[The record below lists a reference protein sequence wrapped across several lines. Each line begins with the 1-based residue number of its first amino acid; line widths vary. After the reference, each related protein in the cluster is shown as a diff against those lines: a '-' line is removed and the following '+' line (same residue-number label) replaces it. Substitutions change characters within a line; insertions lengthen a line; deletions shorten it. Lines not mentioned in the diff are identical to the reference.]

1 MKHILLAS
9 LLLVGGLVG
18 AQDQTSAVPAKAD
31 AVPEIVVT
39 ASRAA
44 RDIQSEPAA
53 VFRVEAERMTG
64 EEGARTLPD
73 MLDGLPSVMLQKTGY
88 GQSSPYLRGFTGF
101 RTLCLIEG
109 IRLNNSVF
117 RDGPNQYWGTV
128 DPFSLQ
134 TAEAVMGPASVLY
147 GSDAVG
153 GSVNALTLA
162 PPDWQ
167 GAPSFEK
174 TLLYR
179 GATADRSTVGRAQ
192 VAGRITDSFGFV
204 GGYTYKDFGDLRGG
218 RRVGNQPHTGY
229 DEQDYDL
236 RLDVAPDDESLLTV
250 AHQAVSQDDAW
261 RTHKTVYG
269 IDWEGLSAG
278 DEKVHLFDQHRDL
291 TYVKYSRENLSG
303 PVDRLAW
310 TLSRQAQ
317 EEDRYRV
324 KADDTQDTQG
334 FEVTTWGSDFQLESD
349 TEAGRWVYG
358 VDYYRDG
365 VDSYGKR
372 FKADGAFDKA
382 DIQGPVA
389 DDATYETVGL
399 FVQDTVRLFGG
410 GMDVTPGV
418 RYTYVRA
425 DADKVK
431 DPVTGQR
438 MGVNGDWEAVA
449 GSLRFLLPL
458 TADRAHTAYAG
469 VSQGFRAPNLSDL
482 TRLDSARSTEIETPV
497 SDLDPERYVAY
508 EIGFKSRVE
517 RLVSRIGYYYTA
529 IDDMI
534 VRAPT
539 GRVVDD
545 LDEVTKKNS
554 GDGYI
559 QGVEVSETVRL
570 YQGWSAFMTAAWMQG
585 RVEAYP
591 TSDAVK
597 ERDDV
602 SRLMPP
608 TAQLGLRW
616 KSEGERYWAEAVS
629 DLAAKADKLS
639 ADDKRDT
646 QRIPPG
652 GTPGYAVYHLRGG
665 ARVTQNLTVSLGV
678 ENMFDDDYRIHG
690 SGVNEPGRNVILT
703 ASCAF

>member
-1 MKHILLAS
+1 
-9 LLLVGGLVG
+9 
-18 AQDQTSAVPAKAD
+18 
-31 AVPEIVVT
+31 VT

-44 RDIQSEPAA
+44 RDIQSEPSTVYRIDAQ
-53 VFRVEAERMTG
+53 RVAI

-73 MLDGLPSVMLQKTGY
+73 LLDGLPSVMLQKTGY
-88 GQSSPYLRGFTGF
+88 GQSSPFLRGFTGF
-101 RTLCLIEG
+101 RTLCLIDG
-109 IRLNNSVF
+109 VRLNNSVF

-128 DPFSLQ
+128 DPLSLRS
-134 TAEAVMGPASVLY
+134 AEAVMGPASVLY

-162 PPDWQ
+162 PPAWQ
-167 GAPSFEK
+167 GTPVFEK

-179 GATADRSTVGRAQ
+179 GATADRSTIGRAQ
-192 VAGRITDSFGFV
+192 VAGQLSDKFGFV
-204 GGYTYKDFGDLRGG
+204 GGVSVKEFGDLRGG
-218 RRVGNQPHTGY
+218 RKVGEQDHTGY

-236 RLDVAPDDESLLTV
+236 RLDYAPDADSLLTV
-250 AHQAVSQDDAW
+250 AHQTVNQDDAW

-278 DEKVHLFDQHRDL
+278 DEKVHSFDQHRDL
-291 TYVKYSRENLSG
+291 TYVKYVRENLSG

-317 EEDRYRV
+317 DEDRYRV

-334 FEVTTWGSDFQLESD
+334 FDVTTWGSDFQLESD
-349 TEAGRWVYG
+349 TAAGAWVYG
-358 VDYYRDG
+358 FDYYRDG
-365 VDSYGKR
+365 VDSYGRK

-382 DIQGPVA
+382 EIQGPVA
-389 DDATYETVGL
+389 DDASYETVGL
-399 FVQDTVRLFGG
+399 FVQDTIRLFDGG
-410 GMDVTPGV
+410 LDVTPGA
-418 RYTYVRA
+418 RYNYARA

-431 DPVTGQR
+431 DPVTGKR

-449 GSLRFLLPL
+449 GSLRLLRPL
-458 TADRAHTAYAG
+458 TRDRAHVAYAG

-482 TRLDSARSTEIETPV
+482 TRLDSARSNEIETPV
-497 SDLDPERYVAY
+497 SDLDPERYIAY
-508 EIGFKSRVE
+508 EIGFKSRFE
-517 RLVSRIGYYYTA
+517 RLVSRIGYYYTT
-529 IDDMI
+529 IEDMI

-539 GRVVDD
+539 GRIVDD

-559 QGVEVSETVRL
+559 QGVEVSETVLLARS
-570 YQGWSAFMTAAWMQG
+570 WEAFVSAAWMQG
-585 RVEAYP
+585 RVDAYP
-591 TSDAVK
+591 TSDAVQ

-602 SRLMPP
+602 SRLMPL

-616 KSEGERYWAEAVS
+616 KSAGERYWAEAVS

-665 ARVTQNLTVSLGV
+665 VRVTKNLNVALGL
-678 ENMFDDDYRIHG
+678 ENIFDDDYRVHG
-690 SGVNEPGRNVILT
+690 SGVNEPGRNLILT